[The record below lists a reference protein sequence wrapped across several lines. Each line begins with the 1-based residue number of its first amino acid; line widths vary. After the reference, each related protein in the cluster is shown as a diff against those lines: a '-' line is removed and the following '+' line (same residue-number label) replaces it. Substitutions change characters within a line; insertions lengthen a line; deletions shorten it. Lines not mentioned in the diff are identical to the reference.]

1 MDYLLIVVLGI
12 AVFAV
17 WRIGEDT
24 AEQLR
29 NAIKALE
36 REQDAL
42 RAQLAA
48 HQKAHATAT
57 GNIAAAPT
65 QPPRPAEAK
74 QPEAPRA
81 PAPVVAAPVAVT
93 VAPPAIKPAVTP
105 QANLRPALPVVRLE
119 QPKPAPRPEL
129 PTALAAPP
137 PVAQRPPVAQA
148 AALKEPERSEPVAE
162 TAQGGKSFS
171 LEERL
176 GANWLN
182 KIGVAILVIGL
193 AFFLAYKFQTWG
205 PAGKVL
211 CGFAVSAALL
221 AGGVWLERK
230 ETYRIFARAG
240 IGGGWALAFFT
251 TFALYHLPAAR
262 VLDSL
267 IVDLVLM
274 LLVAAGMVAHSLR
287 YNSQTVTSLAFL
299 LGFATLL
306 TSDFES
312 GDGTVVFSLVAS
324 VMLALALVM
333 VTTLRHWN
341 WLELAGLIA
350 VYLNHFVWLTQVL
363 PENHLAFTAFWPSTA
378 LILLY

>member
-1 MDYLLIVVLGI
+1 
-12 AVFAV
+12 
-17 WRIGEDT
+17 
-24 AEQLR
+24 
-29 NAIKALE
+29 
-36 REQDAL
+36 
-42 RAQLAA
+42 
-48 HQKAHATAT
+48 
-57 GNIAAAPT
+57 
-65 QPPRPAEAK
+65 
-74 QPEAPRA
+74 
-81 PAPVVAAPVAVT
+81 VT
-93 VAPPAIKPAVTP
+93 VAPSAIKPAVTP

-333 VTTLRHWN
+333 VTTLRHWT